1 MIERGSRLTEPG
13 GELGLATR
21 VLATWNTAAAFIKRD
36 FLVAVSYKSAFVADV
51 IGILFKVITFF
62 YIGEV
67 FGGAVASSLESF
79 GGNYFAF
86 LIIGIALTDFVH
98 TSLEN
103 FATSIRDSQM
113 TGTLEIVLLSPIRL
127 PDLLVYSSLWAY
139 IFTTFR
145 FVVYVFFGAILFTL
159 DVGGA
164 NVIAAAVIL
173 LLTIL
178 CYAPLGIISATVIMV
193 FKKGTWFRTGISAVS
208 FLLGGV
214 AYPVSV
220 LPAWIG
226 RLSFYVPMSHSVN
239 GMREALLNGRS
250 ILELRGDVLFLAV
263 FAAILLPLAFF
274 VFNLGLEKTK
284 KMGTLTQY

>member
-1 MIERGSRLTEPG
+1 MRGVLTM
-13 GELGLATR
+13 
-21 VLATWNTAAAFIKRD
+21 WNTAFAFLKRD

-51 IGILFKVITFF
+51 MGILFKVITFF
-62 YIGEV
+62 YIGQV
-67 FGGAVASSLESF
+67 FGAAVPSLENF

-103 FATSIRDSQM
+103 FATSIRESQM

-127 PDLLVYSSLWAY
+127 PHLLVFSSLWAY
-139 IFTTFR
+139 LFTTFR
-145 FVVYVFFGAILFTL
+145 FMVYVISGALLFTL
-159 DVGGA
+159 DVSRA
-164 NVIAAAVIL
+164 NILSSAVIL

-193 FKKGTWFRTGISAVS
+193 FKQGTWFRTAISAVS

-220 LPAWIG
+220 LPSWI
-226 RLSFYVPMSHSVN
+226 RALSFYVPMTHSVN
-239 GMREALLNGRS
+239 GMREALLNGS
-250 ILELRGDVLFLAV
+250 ALSQLKVDVLFLVA
-263 FAAILLPLAFF
+263 FATVMLPLSFYLF
-274 VFNLGLEKTK
+274 ELGLRRTK